1 MSMTTRLTK
10 NEYGRLAREARTVG
24 GTVSKE
30 TAEKILEDAKG
41 RVHVIS
47 GATRDSGHI
56 VATGL
61 GFDVVFSEGAIWE
74 EYGNRFRPPH
84 TFLTPASEAQRS
96 GYLDRLRRALEL
108 NG

>member
-1 MSMTTRLTK
+1 MKMSTKLSK

-56 VATGL
+56 VANGL
-61 GFDVVFSEGAIWE
+61 GYDVVFTEGAVFE
-74 EYGNRFRPPH
+74 EYGTVHRPPH
-84 TFLTPASEAQRS
+84 PFLTPASEAHRS
-96 GYLDRLRRALEL
+96 GYLDRLSRALEL